1 MANGYQRGDYLT
13 QFLQQLP
20 QIYQSQQN
28 LQLQRERF
36 EYLKESGAKEQ
47 LLLEERNRLARLEF
61 EERQQKNINDQ
72 AQRDFENKINQ
83 SASDRADY
91 TLQSAAFKPGSE
103 AHHIFLLNQEFIK
116 KNPKARAELDEHWK
130 IQNDLQDRIE
140 ASVGMP
146 PLERLPELRT
156 LTQNIHKSPE
166 QFTQIQGLIKGA
178 REEAEITLAE
188 MTTQPSYT
196 KLANER
202 ILLQEMKE
210 TGPRE
215 DLITQTKESP
225 QEFQKR
231 LDDVMQNVQ
240 DYELDVMEEAR
251 ASLGEY
257 PGLSQP
263 FYVKFPDTKMFDN
276 VEDIPN
282 NVVDEVL
289 GGLGSTVVEKEVL
302 PPELTAPDSTITP
315 PAIQTAGFTGPSPQQ
330 KTYTEDVLGVPGDVE
345 AVPPEDF
352 AAFMPARDYSPI
364 SPEDMKKY
372 GRATAYTGTDARE
385 REEVDFYF
393 DLLKNNDISR
403 KRFFDALKKGN
414 VNMQSIDLG
423 MIYKHKGKPAVK
435 ELSKKQKDDIK
446 TILKQIEQ
454 LKTRNFDKRTL
465 EDKINRQKNKILK
478 IDPNYKFKN

>member
-47 LLLEERNRLARLEF
+47 LLLEERNKLARLEF

-83 SASDRADY
+83 AASNRADFQI
-91 TLQSAAFKPGSE
+91 QSTAFKPGSE
-103 AHHIFLLNQEFIK
+103 AYQIWLLNQEFIK
-116 KNPKARAELDEHWK
+116 NNPQARAKLDENWK
-130 IQNDLQDRIE
+130 LQNDLQDRIE
-140 ASVGMP
+140 ATVAMSPIDRM
-146 PLERLPELRT
+146 LELRT
-156 LTQNIHKSPE
+156 LSQDKNKTPE
-166 QFTQIQGLIKGA
+166 QFTQIQGLMKDA
-178 REEAEITLAE
+178 REEAEITIAE
-188 MTTQPSYT
+188 MSTQPSYT
-196 KLANER
+196 KLSNER
-202 ILLQEMKE
+202 ILLQEMRE
-210 TGPRE
+210 TGPRRDSE
-215 DLITQTKESP
+215 GVVESR
-225 QEFQKR
+225 QAFEKR

-263 FYVKFPDTKMFDN
+263 FYVQFPDTKMFDN

-282 NVVDEVL
+282 DVVDELL
-289 GGLGSTVVEKEVL
+289 GGLGSTLVDQQSL
-302 PPELTAPDSTITP
+302 PPELTPTDSTITTP
-315 PAIQTAGFTGPSPQQ
+315 TVQTAGFTRPSPQQ

-345 AVPPEDF
+345 AVPPEGF

-403 KRFFDALKKGN
+403 KRFFDALKKAN
-414 VNMQSIDLG
+414 VNMQSIDLS
-423 MIYKHKGKPAVK
+423 MIYKHEGKPAVK
-435 ELSKKQKDDIK
+435 ELSKKQKDDIR

-454 LKTRNFDKRTL
+454 LKTRNFDKKTL

>member
-47 LLLEERNRLARLEF
+47 LLLEERNKLARLEF

-83 SASDRADY
+83 SASDRADFQI
-91 TLQSAAFKPGSE
+91 QSTAFKPGSE
-103 AHHIFLLNQEFIK
+103 AYQIWLLNQEFIK
-116 KNPKARAELDEHWK
+116 NNPQARAKLDENWK
-130 IQNDLQDRIE
+130 LQNDLQDRIE
-140 ASVGMP
+140 ATVAMSPIDRM
-146 PLERLPELRT
+146 LELRT
-156 LTQNIHKSPE
+156 LSQDKNKTPT
-166 QFTQIQGLIKGA
+166 QFTQIQGLMKDA
-178 REEAEITLAE
+178 REEAEITIEE
-188 MTTQPSYT
+188 MSSQPSYT

-202 ILLQEMKE
+202 ILLQEMRE
-210 TGPRE
+210 TGPQRDSE
-215 DLITQTKESP
+215 GVVESP
-225 QEFQKR
+225 QVFQKR
-231 LDDVMQNVQ
+231 LDDVMRNVK

-282 NVVDEVL
+282 NVVDELL
-289 GGLGSTVVEKEVL
+289 GGLGSTLVDQQSL
-302 PPELTAPDSTITP
+302 PPELTPTDSTITAP
-315 PAIQTAGFTGPSPQQ
+315 TVQTAGFTGPSPQQ

-345 AVPPEDF
+345 AVSPEDF

-403 KRFFDALKKGN
+403 KRFFDALKKAN
-414 VNMQSIDLG
+414 VNMQSIDLS
-423 MIYKHKGKPAVK
+423 MIYKHEGKPAVK
-435 ELSKKQKDDIK
+435 ELSKKQKDDIR

-454 LKTRNFDKRTL
+454 LKTRNFDKKTL